1 MEPQRISFF
10 ELVDKLYQLAKF
22 NGGSFT
28 LKSGSIKRV
37 FIEEEHDEAVIMYSD
52 GGGDYANDAGGL
64 AVFTAISNFEYEY
77 PEAYKKFM
85 EVYETHDESKE
96 TIIGA
101 EDIKNFKKIINM
113 AFGSKPS

>member
-1 MEPQRISFF
+1 MELKRYSLF

-52 GGGDYANDAGGL
+52 GGGDYATDAGGL

-101 EDIKNFKKIINM
+101 DNAEEFMKILKM

>member
-1 MEPQRISFF
+1 MELKRYSLF
-10 ELVDKLYQLAKF
+10 ELVDKLYQLTKF

-28 LKSGSIKRV
+28 LKSGAVKRV

-52 GGGDYANDAGGL
+52 GSGDYAIDAGGL
-64 AVFTAISNFEYEY
+64 AVFTAISNFNNEY

-96 TIIGA
+96 YTVSA

>member
-1 MEPQRISFF
+1 MELKRYSLF

-28 LKSGSIKRV
+28 LKSGAIKRV
-37 FIEEEHDEAVIMYSD
+37 FIEEEHDEAVVMYSD
-52 GGGDYANDAGGL
+52 GSGDYAIDAGGL

-85 EVYETHDESKE
+85 EAYETHESQE
-96 TIIGA
+96 I
-101 EDIKNFKKIINM
+101 DITLENSKDFLKFLNKLDS
-113 AFGSKPS
+113 SKPS

>member
-52 GGGDYANDAGGL
+52 GGGDYATDAGGL

-77 PEAYKKFM
+77 PDAYKKFM
-85 EVYETHDESKE
+85 EVYEAHDESKE
-96 TIIGA
+96 IIIGA
-101 EDIKNFKKIINM
+101 DNAEEFKKFINM